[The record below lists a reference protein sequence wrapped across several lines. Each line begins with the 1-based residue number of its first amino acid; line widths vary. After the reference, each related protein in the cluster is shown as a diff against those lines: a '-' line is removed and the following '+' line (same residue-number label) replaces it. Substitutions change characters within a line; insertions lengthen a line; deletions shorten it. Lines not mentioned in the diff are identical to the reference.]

1 MPHSLLVGITGK
13 AMSTTCI
20 RNAACIIAWDA
31 ANRRHAY
38 LLGGDVAFT
47 DETLVYVGPKYD
59 GAADATI
66 DGTDTM
72 VMPGLVDLHS
82 HPSTEPFYRGVREE
96 HGVPSMYMSGLYER
110 SVALQPDPVARR
122 SGKQVAFCEMLLSGV
137 TSVADLSSIDEGW
150 IDIAAQS
157 GLRVFLAPSYASAR
171 WHLENGWALKYRWDE
186 PAGRRGLDAALSL
199 IAEAAEHP
207 SGRLAGIVSPA
218 QIDTCTEDLL
228 RDSFAA
234 AEDRDVPLTVHCA
247 QSVNEFHIMVDRHG
261 KSPIQFARDLGI
273 LSPRTVLGHA
283 MFIDEHSWVRW
294 HTHSDLA
301 ALVETGTNV
310 AHCPSPF
317 ARYGHTLEDFGRY
330 RRAGVNLGIG
340 TDVAPHNVIEEMR
353 LAAIL
358 ARVSSRDINTTSVG
372 ALFHAATV
380 GGAEALGR
388 SDIGRL
394 TAGAKADLV
403 LVDLGNVWMRPARD
417 PLRSL
422 VFTGADRAVRAVFV
436 HGAKVMQ
443 DGHVLTMDHEAAL
456 AGVAEGQARML
467 RDAPSRDWAGRS
479 AEEISPLSL
488 PVLNDRRNQAA

>member
-1 MPHSLLVGITGK
+1 METVMT
-13 AMSTTCI
+13 TTCI
-20 RNAACIIAWDA
+20 RNAACVIAWDE

-38 LLGGDVAFT
+38 LMGGDVAFT
-47 DETLVYVGPKYD
+47 GDTLSFIGKHYD
-59 GAADATI
+59 GAADVTI
-66 DGTDTM
+66 DGTDLM
-72 VMPGLVDLHS
+72 VMPGLIDLHS

-110 SVALQPDPVARR
+110 SVAFQPDPLARKA
-122 SGKQVAFCEMLLSGV
+122 GKQVAFCEMLLSGV

-186 PAGRRGLDAALSL
+186 TAGRRGLDAALAL
-199 IAEAAEHP
+199 IEQAKAHP
-207 SGRLAGIVSPA
+207 SGRLSGIVSPA
-218 QIDTCTEDLL
+218 QIDTCTTDLL

-234 AEDRDVPLTVHCA
+234 AEARDIPLTVHCA
-247 QSVNEFHIMVDRHG
+247 QSVNEFLVMVDRHG
-261 KSPIQFARDLGI
+261 TSPIQFARDIGI

-294 HTHSDLA
+294 HTRTDLG
-301 ALVETGTNV
+301 ALVDTGTHV

-353 LAAIL
+353 LGAIL
-358 ARVSSRDINTTSVG
+358 ARVSARDINTISVG
-372 ALFHAATV
+372 ALFHAATA
-380 GGAEALGR
+380 GGADALGR
-388 SDIGRL
+388 PDLGRL
-394 TAGAKADLV
+394 VAGAKADLV
-403 LVDLGNVWMRPARD
+403 LVDLANPWMRPARD

-422 VFTGADRAVRAVFV
+422 VFTAADRAVHTVFV
-436 HGAKVMQ
+436 HGTKVMEH
-443 DGHVLTMDHEAAL
+443 GKVLTMDHDAAL
-456 AGVAEGQARML
+456 AAVAEGQQRML
-467 RDAPSRDWAGRS
+467 RDAPSRDWAGRT
-479 AEEISPLSL
+479 AEQISPLSL
-488 PVLNDRRNQAA
+488 PVLGSNQA

>member
-1 MPHSLLVGITGK
+1 MGSVM
-13 AMSTTCI
+13 ASTTCI

-31 ANRRHAY
+31 ASRRHAY
-38 LLGGDVAFT
+38 LMGGDVVFT
-47 DETLVYVGPKYD
+47 GERIDFVGPRYD

-66 DGTDTM
+66 DGSGLM
-72 VMPGLVDLHS
+72 VMPGLIDLHS

-96 HGVPSMYMSGLYER
+96 HGVPAMYMTGLYER
-110 SVALQPDPVARR
+110 SVAFQPDPVARR
-122 SGKQVAFCEMLLSGV
+122 AGKQVAYCEMLLSGI
-137 TSVADLSSIDEGW
+137 TSVADISSIDAGW

-186 PAGRRGLDAALSL
+186 AAGQRGLDAALAL
-199 IAEAAEHP
+199 IEQAAAHP
-207 SGRLAGIVSPA
+207 SGRLSGVMSPA
-218 QIDTCTEDLL
+218 QIDTCTPELL
-228 RDSFAA
+228 RDSFAV
-234 AEDRDVPLTVHCA
+234 AEERNLPLTVHCA
-247 QSVNEFHIMVDRHG
+247 QSVNEFQVMVDRHG

-273 LSPRTVLGHA
+273 LSSRTVLGHA

-294 HTHSDLA
+294 HTHSDLG
-301 ALVETGTNV
+301 ALADTGTHV

-353 LAAIL
+353 LGAIL
-358 ARVSSRDINTTSVG
+358 ARVSARDITTTSIG
-372 ALFHAATV
+372 ELFHAATA
-380 GGAEALGR
+380 GGADALGR
-388 SDIGRL
+388 ADLGRL
-394 TAGAKADLV
+394 APGCKADIA
-403 LVDLGNVWMRPARD
+403 LVDLGNTWMRPARD

-422 VFTGADRAVRAVFV
+422 VFTAADRAVRTVFV
-436 HGAKVMQ
+436 HGSKVM
-443 DGHVLTMDHEAAL
+443 DEGRVLTMDHQTAL
-456 AGVAEGQARML
+456 MVVAEGQQRML

-488 PVLNDRRNQAA
+488 PLLDGRRNQA

>member
-1 MPHSLLVGITGK
+1 MT
-13 AMSTTCI
+13 ATTCI
-20 RNAACIIAWDA
+20 RNAACIVAWDA
-31 ANRRHAY
+31 ANQHHAY
-38 LLGGDVAFT
+38 LMGGDVAFT
-47 DETLVYVGPKYD
+47 GDTLSYVGTHYD
-59 GAADATI
+59 GVADTVI
-66 DGTDTM
+66 DGTDMM
-72 VMPGLVDLHS
+72 VMPGLIDLHS

-96 HGVPSMYMSGLYER
+96 HGVPAMYMSGLYER
-110 SVALQPDPVARR
+110 SVAFQPDATARKA
-122 SGKQVAFCEMLLSGV
+122 GKQVAFCEMLLSGV

-150 IDIAAQS
+150 IDLAAQS

-186 PAGRRGLDAALSL
+186 AAGQRGLDAALAL
-199 IAEAAEHP
+199 IEQAASHP
-207 SGRLAGIVSPA
+207 SCRLSGIVSPA

-228 RDSFAA
+228 RDSFSA
-234 AEDRDVPLTVHCA
+234 AEARDVPLTVHCA
-247 QSVNEFHIMVDRHG
+247 QSVNEFQIMVDRHG

-283 MFIDEHSWVRW
+283 MFIDEHSWIRW
-294 HTHSDLA
+294 HTHTDLA

-358 ARVSSRDINTTSVG
+358 ARVSARDITTTSVG

-388 SDIGRL
+388 HDLGRL
-394 TAGAKADLV
+394 AVGAKADVV
-403 LVDLGNVWMRPARD
+403 LVDLANTWMRPARD

-422 VFTGADRAVRAVFV
+422 VFTAADRAVRTVFV
-436 HGAKVMQ
+436 HGTKVMD
-443 DGHVLTMDHEAAL
+443 DGRVLTMDHAAAL
-456 AGVAEGQARML
+456 AEVAEGQQRML

-488 PVLNDRRNQAA
+488 PVMGKNDP